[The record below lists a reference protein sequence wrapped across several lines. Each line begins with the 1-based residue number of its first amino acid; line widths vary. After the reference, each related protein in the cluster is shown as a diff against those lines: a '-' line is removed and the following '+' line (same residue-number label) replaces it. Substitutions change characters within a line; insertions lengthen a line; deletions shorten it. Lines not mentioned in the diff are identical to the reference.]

1 MLKNQTTFTALALL
15 LLLSAGWLCAEE
27 ASSDQHRQPRVIAR
41 LFWQNEADATLR
53 FADLVKGDEW
63 TLKPQPIAGF
73 PKIDRDSQSLVQ
85 MEAIG
90 NVLLVGVRDAEEGEL
105 ESGWIALDAGAVE
118 EEHGDHTHWRFPDA
132 PKVIA
137 KRLDDQQ
144 GNPAHLYQYDGA
156 FYLANDQKD
165 GFTRILPE
173 QLLGDDFEQAATFF
187 SGGGDHITLAAVDN
201 QVAYSTWIDRDGDNQ
216 GRIDVINLGDQQ
228 AGKENYS
235 IQTPTGGLHG
245 AIANSG
251 RVFFAPADGIC
262 WVDADRNLSQNE
274 KTAEVRYLSLGKDP
288 ETEQPLRTGA
298 FANAGHWVAF
308 ASRSSE
314 ESFLGLIDAAATE
327 PSLQKLPIETAEGLR
342 LTTPRILETPSGL
355 KMAFLFQ
362 DRHDGDAEE
371 LLSVVNLDPDRNGD
385 FSDAKLV
392 KSMPVGRSKVV
403 GHSGHHD
410 ICLLPGGRY
419 ACVTNPGDGAIWVLS
434 LTKLEVLEKIKVDG
448 APGRI
453 VTVGE

>member
-1 MLKNQTTFTALALL
+1 MLKNLSTFSALALL
-15 LLLSAGWLCAEE
+15 LPLSAGWLCAEE
-27 ASSDQHRQPRVIAR
+27 ASSAKHREPRVIAR
-41 LFWQNEADATLR
+41 LFWQNEAAATVQC
-53 FADLVKGDEW
+53 ADLIQGDKW
-63 TLKPQPIAGF
+63 TLAPQPVTDF
-73 PKIDRDSQSLVQ
+73 PTIDIDSQSLVQ

-90 NVLLVGVRDAEEGEL
+90 NVLLVGVRDAEDGEL
-105 ESGWIALDAGAVE
+105 ESGWIAIDAGAVE
-118 EEHGDHTHWRFPDA
+118 EEHGDHTHWRFPHA
-132 PKVIA
+132 PKVLA
-137 KRLDDQQ
+137 QRLDDQQ

-156 FYLANDQKD
+156 FYLANDQND
-165 GFTRILPE
+165 GFTRIRPK
-173 QLLGDDFEQAATFF
+173 QLAGDNAEQAATFF
-187 SGGGDHITLAAVDN
+187 SGGGDHITLAAVDD

-216 GRIDVINLGDQQ
+216 GRIDVVNLRDDQ
-228 AGKENYS
+228 AGKGNYT

-245 AIANSG
+245 ATANSG

-274 KTAEVRYLSLGKDP
+274 KTAEVHHLSLGEDP
-288 ETEQPLRTGA
+288 ETERPLRTGA
-298 FANAGHWVAF
+298 FANAGHWVTF
-308 ASRSSE
+308 TSRSSD
-314 ESFLGLIDAAATE
+314 ESFLGLIDATATE
-327 PSLQKLPIETAEGLR
+327 PTIQKLPLETAEGLR

-371 LLSVVNLDPDRNGD
+371 QLSVVNLDPDRDGD

-410 ICLLPGGRY
+410 ICVLPGGRY
-419 ACVTNPGDGAIWVLS
+419 ACVTNPGDGTIWVLS
-434 LTKLEVLEKIKVDG
+434 LTKLEVLEKISVDA

-453 VTVGE
+453 VTVGK